1 MNNIFTGLGVALV
14 TPFKK
19 DFTIDFDALA
29 ALLEKQVEG
38 GADFL
43 CVLGSTAETPCL
55 SVAEKLQVKDFVIEQ
70 IKGRLPL
77 LLGFGGNC
85 TQELLHE
92 VRDFDFKGIDGIL
105 SVCPFYNKPAQE
117 GIYQHFKAV
126 ATEAGLPVVVYNVP
140 GRTGINMSAATTL
153 RLARDVENIVAVK
166 EASGNV
172 AQIDEIIAG
181 APDGFEV
188 ISGDDAITSQLI
200 QTGATGVISVIGN
213 ALPREFGAMVHAAL
227 SRKADEANTLDGR
240 LLPFYPLLSVDG
252 NPAGIK
258 AMMSLMGEV
267 ENVLRLPL
275 VPARRET
282 IDALAKALQLM

>member
-240 LLPFYPLLSVDG
+240 LQPFYPLLSVDG

-282 IDALAKALQLM
+282 VDALAKALQLM

>member
-227 SRKADEANTLDGR
+227 SRKADEANALDGR

-282 IDALAKALQLM
+282 VDALAKALQLL

>member
-1 MNNIFTGLGVALV
+1 M
-14 TPFKK
+14 
-19 DFTIDFDALA
+19 
-29 ALLEKQVEG
+29 EKQVEG

-240 LLPFYPLLSVDG
+240 LQPFYPLLSVDG

-282 IDALAKALQLM
+282 VDALAKALQLM